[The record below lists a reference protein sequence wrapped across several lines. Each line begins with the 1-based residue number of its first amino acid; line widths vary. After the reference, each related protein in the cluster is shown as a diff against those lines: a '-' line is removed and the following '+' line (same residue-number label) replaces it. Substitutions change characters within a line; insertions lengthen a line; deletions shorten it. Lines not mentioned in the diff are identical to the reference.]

1 MRSLVAGL
9 WITAQLLLSQ
19 VSVLTWHN
27 DNARSGQNLA
37 ETVLTPANVNSSKFG
52 KLFTIPVDGKVDAQP
67 LFVSSLERGAGPAY
81 NVLYVVTEHDSAYA
95 FDADNGRQLWHS
107 SMLGAGETS
116 SDARGCGQIT
126 PEIGITSTPA
136 IDLRIGPHG
145 TIYLVAMTK
154 SASGTYH
161 HRLHALDIATG
172 AEQFGGP
179 VEIAATYPGD
189 GAEGSGGM
197 QTFAAGQHEDRPGLL
212 IVSGAVYTTWGS
224 HCDAG
229 PYTGW
234 VIGYNELTLAQTGVL
249 NLTPNGNDGGIW
261 MAGGGPAA
269 DAAGNL
275 YLLMGNGTFD
285 TSLAAGFPER
295 GDYGNAFVKIK
306 VSASGSLSVAD
317 YFTMSNTTN
326 ESNGDQDLGSGGI
339 MLLPSVM
346 DGSGQ
351 TRSLAVGAGKDR
363 NIYVVDQN
371 NMGKFS
377 PNADAIYQQMNTAV
391 AGGVFSAP
399 AWFNGTMYYGAVGD
413 ILRAFSF
420 SNGNFSLNPASQSSH
435 AFLSPG
441 TTPSI
446 SANGT
451 ADAILW
457 AAENSSPAVLHAYD
471 ATNLAIELYNS
482 NQAPNGRDN
491 FGSGN
496 KFIVPMVANGKVY
509 VGTTNGVGVF
519 GLLCSYAVTPA
530 HAAIPASGGTGEISI
545 AASGGCAWS
554 ATSDATWLKIT
565 SSSSGTGAGTIGYS
579 VAANSGPEGRTA
591 QIDAGGRRFIVN
603 QGGTSPQPRRGRKD

>member
-1 MRSLVAGL
+1 
-9 WITAQLLLSQ
+9 
-19 VSVLTWHN
+19 
-27 DNARSGQNLA
+27 
-37 ETVLTPANVNSSKFG
+37 
-52 KLFTIPVDGKVDAQP
+52 
-67 LFVSSLERGAGPAY
+67 
-81 NVLYVVTEHDSAYA
+81 
-95 FDADNGRQLWHS
+95 
-107 SMLGAGETS
+107 
-116 SDARGCGQIT
+116 
-126 PEIGITSTPA
+126 
-136 IDLRIGPHG
+136 
-145 TIYLVAMTK
+145 
-154 SASGTYH
+154 
-161 HRLHALDIATG
+161 
-172 AEQFGGP
+172 
-179 VEIAATYPGD
+179 
-189 GAEGSGGM
+189 
-197 QTFAAGQHEDRPGLL
+197 
-212 IVSGAVYTTWGS
+212 
-224 HCDAG
+224 
-229 PYTGW
+229 
-234 VIGYNELTLAQTGVL
+234 
-249 NLTPNGNDGGIW
+249 
-261 MAGGGPAA
+261 
-269 DAAGNL
+269 
-275 YLLMGNGTFD
+275 
-285 TSLAAGFPER
+285 
-295 GDYGNAFVKIK
+295 
-306 VSASGSLSVAD
+306 
-317 YFTMSNTTN
+317 
-326 ESNGDQDLGSGGI
+326 
-339 MLLPSVM
+339 M